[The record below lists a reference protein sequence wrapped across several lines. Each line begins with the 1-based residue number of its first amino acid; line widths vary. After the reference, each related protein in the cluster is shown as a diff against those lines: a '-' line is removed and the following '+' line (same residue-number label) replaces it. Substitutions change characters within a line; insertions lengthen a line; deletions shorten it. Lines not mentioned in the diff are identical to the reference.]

1 MSINI
6 TDYIDVRLQAR
17 ALGLNA
23 PTGLA
28 ILPRNIA
35 EATRADE
42 LLHESSATTLRSLFR
57 QNNIEE
63 TRVEK
68 EGQKIPLIQENE
80 FSLILPIIFVSASL
94 LSQNPHALA
103 IAMNII
109 ANYATDF
116 FKGIPGSK
124 KVTLDIVVESKS
136 VKGSKRLHYEG
147 PQEGLEETGKMAR
160 KVFDDQSD

>member
-1 MSINI
+1 MRIKIS
-6 TDYIDVRLQAR
+6 DYVDVRLKAH

-35 EATRADE
+35 EATTADE
-42 LLHESSATTLRSLFR
+42 LLHESSAIALRSLFR
-57 QNNIEE
+57 QHNIEE
-63 TRVEK
+63 TRIEK
-68 EGQKIPLIQENE
+68 EGQKIPVLQENE

-103 IAMNII
+103 IALNII

-116 FKGIPGSK
+116 FKCIPGSK
-124 KVTLDIVVESKS
+124 KVVLDIVVENKS
-136 VKGSKRLHYEG
+136 GRGSKRLHYEG
-147 PQEGLEETGKMAR
+147 PREGLEETEKMAR
-160 KVFDDQSD
+160 KVFDD